1 MKITIL
7 QGAFFPIPAVKG
19 GAVEKIWYQ
28 LGIEFA
34 KAGHEVTHISR
45 TFTDMPDSEVR
56 DGVQYLRVRGY
67 EFPSSLV
74 KIKLLDFFYTLRAL
88 RKVPEDSDIIVTN
101 TFWAPF
107 ILRKNKGKKV
117 YVNVERVPRGQMK
130 FYKHVGMLRGSSP
143 AICSAIEKE
152 LSEQY
157 HRMVTFVPNPVPFSL
172 SNISRGR
179 NKTILFVGRIH
190 PEKGVHVL
198 IEAFSILS
206 AEAGKDWQLV
216 ITGPWQ
222 TSEGGAGEDYRNKL
236 ALSAKD
242 LNVQFTGP
250 VFNDEY
256 LINQYSQASI
266 FCYPAQK
273 GSGDAAPVAPREA
286 MACGCVPVV
295 STLPCFN
302 DIINDGVN
310 GYVYDES
317 SSNQADTLART
328 LQPLMQDT
336 ELLQN
341 MSSKAKLIS
350 ETYSTKAIANKFL
363 HDFES
368 IRAINNTSS
377 LP

>member
-7 QGAFFPIPAVKG
+7 QGAFFPVPAVKG
-19 GAVEKIWYQ
+19 GAVEKIWYKM
-28 LGIEFA
+28 GIEFA
-34 KAGHEVTHISR
+34 KAGHNVTHVSR
-45 TFTDMPDSEVR
+45 AFGDMPDEEVR
-56 DGVQYLRVRGY
+56 YGVRYIRVRGY

-74 KIKLLDFFYTLRAL
+74 KIKILDFFYTLRAL
-88 RKVPEDSDIIVTN
+88 RKVPKDSEIIVTN

-107 ILRKNKGKKV
+107 ILRRNKGRKV

-143 AICSAIEKE
+143 VICSAVQKE

-157 HRMVTFVPNPVPFSL
+157 HRLVTFVPNPVPFSL
-172 SNISRGR
+172 TNNAHDR

-206 AEAGKDWQLV
+206 AEAAKDWQLV
-216 ITGPWQ
+216 ITGPWE
-222 TSEGGAGEDYRNKL
+222 TSEGGAGEEYKNKL
-236 ALSAKD
+236 MLSAKN

-295 STLPCFN
+295 STLECFR
-302 DIINDGVN
+302 DIISDGVN
-310 GYVYDES
+310 GCIYDES
-317 SSNQADTLART
+317 STNQAHTLAKT

-336 ELLQN
+336 ELLQT

-350 ETYSTKAIANKFL
+350 EIYSTKAIANKFL
-363 HDFES
+363 HDFENIRTTNNSSS
-368 IRAINNTSS
+368 IS
-377 LP
+377 